1 MNIKYMSRMDRDKI
15 VNARAA
21 RNNLDMS
28 QSLYII
34 ILNQIH
40 VLSPNPFL
48 VAGNNPRNRLVN
60 LGYITERHLLH
71 LLVA

>member
-1 MNIKYMSRMDRDKI
+1 MSRMDRDKI
-15 VNARAA
+15 INARAA

-40 VLSPNPFL
+40 FHFFIRS
-48 VAGNNPRNRLVN
+48 
-60 LGYITERHLLH
+60 IS
-71 LLVA
+71 